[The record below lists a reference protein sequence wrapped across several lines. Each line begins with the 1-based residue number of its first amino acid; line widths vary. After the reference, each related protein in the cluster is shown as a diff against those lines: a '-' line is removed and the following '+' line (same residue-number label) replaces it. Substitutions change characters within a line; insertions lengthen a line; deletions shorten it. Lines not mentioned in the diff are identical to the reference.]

1 MRGTS
6 ATLSPQPECSVVEQ
20 NTSSP
25 SSAKLLALII
35 FSLSQLRMW
44 GQRLR
49 QRHRLAQLDDRLL
62 SDIGLGRGDVER
74 ESGKPFWRA

>member
-6 ATLSPQPECSVVEQ
+6 ATLSPQPECSVVDEE
-20 NTSSP
+20 TSSLKITNP
-25 SSAKLLALII
+25 LALAP
-35 FSLSQLRMW
+35 LLLTRLRLW
-44 GQRLR
+44 SQRLR

>member
-6 ATLSPQPECSVVEQ
+6 ATLSPQPECLVAE
-20 NTSSP
+20 NDLSSP
-25 SSAKLLALII
+25 KFTKLLALAPFL
-35 FSLSQLRMW
+35 FSYARLW
-44 GQRLR
+44 VQRLR

>member
-6 ATLSPQPECSVVEQ
+6 ATFSPQADCSVVE
-20 NTSSP
+20 NESYSHNINKP
-25 SSAKLLALII
+25 MALIV
-35 FSLSQLRMW
+35 FFLSQLRQW

-49 QRHRLAQLDDRLL
+49 QRRRLAQLDDRLL